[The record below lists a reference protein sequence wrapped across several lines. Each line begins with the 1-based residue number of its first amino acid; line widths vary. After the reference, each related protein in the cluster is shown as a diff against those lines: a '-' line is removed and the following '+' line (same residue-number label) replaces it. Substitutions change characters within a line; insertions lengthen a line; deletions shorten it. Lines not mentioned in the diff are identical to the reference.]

1 MTEVGDLIGRGLL
14 EEVPSDRE
22 TALVWV
28 RAAER
33 HLAAARQI
41 LDLDREGAYSLTY
54 DATRKA
60 LAALMLAEG
69 YRAKAVPGSHR
80 AVAQYAE
87 RLEAPDEVM
96 EHLRQ
101 ADRIRRN
108 RNRSEYG
115 IRTFGA
121 EEVNAD
127 LAHAT
132 SIVVFAEATLRS

>member
-1 MTEVGDLIGRGLL
+1 MTDVADLVGRGLL
-14 EEVPSDRE
+14 EDVPSDRK

-41 LDLDREGAYSLTY
+41 LDLDRDGAYSLTY

-60 LAALMLAEG
+60 LAALMLSEG
-69 YRAKAVPGSHR
+69 YRARAVPGSHR
-80 AVAQYAE
+80 AVTQYAE

-96 EHLRQ
+96 GHLRQ

-121 EEVNAD
+121 EEVTAD
-127 LAHAT
+127 LAHAI
-132 SIVVFAEATLRS
+132 SIVAFAGAMLGS